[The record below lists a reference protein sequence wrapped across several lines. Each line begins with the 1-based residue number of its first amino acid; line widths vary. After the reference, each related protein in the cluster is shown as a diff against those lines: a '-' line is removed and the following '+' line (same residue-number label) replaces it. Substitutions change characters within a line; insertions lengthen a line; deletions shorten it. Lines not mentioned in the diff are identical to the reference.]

1 MISAVSGSNATALLA
16 LFGRSQTDATPNPTQ
31 TAAVAASQP
40 PPPLPQGN
48 GATAQS
54 LFDALVH
61 AGHGSKDDADK
72 SPVDQIL
79 SGIFSS
85 LDADGDGKLS
95 PDELKSAFANFTGT
109 ANDGSDQPQ
118 TASTG
123 SANSLYESLFNAMA
137 ADDGS
142 PGSTTRKDDLV
153 RKFLSLLDV

>member
-16 LFGRSQTDATPNPTQ
+16 LFGRSQTDATPNPS
-31 TAAVAASQP
+31 AAVAASQP

-61 AGHGSKDDADK
+61 AGHGGKDDADK
-72 SPVDQIL
+72 SPLDQIM

-95 PDELKSAFANFTGT
+95 PDELKSAFATFTGT

-118 TASTG
+118 TSSTG
-123 SANSLYESLFNAMA
+123 GANSLYESLFNAMA
-137 ADDGS
+137 TDDGS
-142 PGSTTRKDDLV
+142 PGSATRKDDLV
-153 RKFLSLLDV
+153 KKFLSLLDV